1 MGTQGGSVQQMAKVS
16 SMKRRGSVT
25 EVLDAIDERGRSALM
40 LAAAEGNM
48 RKVDWL
54 CSQGANKNYVD
65 PQGLTARDHASTAE
79 VTVRLAQD
87 EDVLQAQ
94 KQVAKVNMEFNDFEQ
109 LERKYE
115 KSTVIWSEDG
125 ITIQPVAN
133 PHAQSLHLAKEQL
146 HEARSASACNSPA
159 APPPGLVLERRLSQS
174 SIASDLS
181 VDESPGLQGRAGS
194 LTSLV
199 SDMSLNESKFEE
211 SGWGSSD
218 LSSQM

>member
-1 MGTQGGSVQQMAKVS
+1 
-16 SMKRRGSVT
+16 
-25 EVLDAIDERGRSALM
+25 M
-40 LAAAEGNM
+40 LLLLRPLAESQCLQE
-48 RKVDWL
+48 WL

-65 PQGLTARDHASTAE
+65 PQGLTAHDHASTAE
-79 VTVRLAQD
+79 VTARLAQD

-94 KQVAKVNMEFNDFEQ
+94 KQVEKVNMDFNDFEK

-125 ITIQPVAN
+125 ITIQPVTN

-146 HEARSASACNSPA
+146 HEARLASSPNSPE
-159 APPPGLVLERRLSQS
+159 LVVLERQSSQS

-181 VDESPGLQGRAGS
+181 VDESPGLEGRKAS
-194 LTSLV
+194 ITSLV
-199 SDMSLNESKFEE
+199 SDMSLDESKFKFEE